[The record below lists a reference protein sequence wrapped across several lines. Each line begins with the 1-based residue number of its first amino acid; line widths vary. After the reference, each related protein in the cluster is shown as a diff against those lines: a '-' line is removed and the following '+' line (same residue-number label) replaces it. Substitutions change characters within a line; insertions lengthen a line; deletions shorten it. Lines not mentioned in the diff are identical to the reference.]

1 MKEIINGE
9 RKHLKINEINY
20 VSVKA
25 TTAEGLGSIGNGH
38 GISAQAVASL
48 EQA

>member
-20 VSVKA
+20 VSVPMYDECKPKNIIEA
-25 TTAEGLGSIGNGH
+25 LKLKNNNDF
-38 GISAQAVASL
+38 L
-48 EQA
+48 